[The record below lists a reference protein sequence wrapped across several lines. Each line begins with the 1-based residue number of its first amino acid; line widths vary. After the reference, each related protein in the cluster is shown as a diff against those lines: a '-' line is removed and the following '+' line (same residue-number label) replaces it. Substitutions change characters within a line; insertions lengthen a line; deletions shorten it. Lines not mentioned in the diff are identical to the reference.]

1 MNIEH
6 IEDRDFEGSQPPSAD
21 LFAGEYVLGVLDA
34 GQRREAE
41 ARIAQDPAF
50 ARLVAEWEQRL
61 APLLAEFE
69 GAEIPSHVWPRIRSR
84 LGWPSVGDAAAPVA
98 AAAAPK
104 AGVWQSAGFWQGVAG
119 LAVAAALA
127 AVAIGPLGL
136 LKPDTPDTRV
146 VVQPPP
152 LPTPDTTPPVEDP
165 DAPKPV
171 STLLRDDG
179 STGWLASVDPT
190 EGTVLMVPVPAA
202 ADAQGREPELWI
214 IPPGGKAQ
222 SLGIVSINRSHT
234 VKVPD
239 ALRADLDKGAVL
251 AITLEPKGGAP
262 QGVATGPII
271 AKGDIVVL

>member
-6 IEDRDFEGSQPPSAD
+6 IEDRDFEGAQPPSAD

-34 GQRREAE
+34 GQRRDAE

-50 ARLVAEWEQRL
+50 ARLVADWEQRL

-69 GAEIPSHVWPRIRSR
+69 GAEIPAHVWPRIRSR
-84 LGWPSVGDAAAPVA
+84 LGWPSVGDVAAPS
-98 AAAAPK
+98 APPSAQK
-104 AGVWQSAGFWQGVAG
+104 TGLWQNAGFWQGVAG

-136 LKPDTPDTRV
+136 LKPETPDTRV
-146 VVQPPP
+146 VVQPPA
-152 LPTPDTTPPVEDP
+152 PPVEDP

-239 ALRADLDKGAVL
+239 TLRGDLEKGAVL